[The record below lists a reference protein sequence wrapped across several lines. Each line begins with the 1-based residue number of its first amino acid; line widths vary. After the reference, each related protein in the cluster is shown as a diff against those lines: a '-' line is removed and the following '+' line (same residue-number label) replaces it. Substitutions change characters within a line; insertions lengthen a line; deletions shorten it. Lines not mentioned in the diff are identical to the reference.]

1 MKTLLLLA
9 VGLLLTAHAPAQRR
23 PRPQA
28 WRGFSGPAYLPRL
41 ARRPS
46 QHHLDSLASAA
57 RRQRSLLTVK

>member
-9 VGLLLTAHAPAQRR
+9 LGLLLTTRTPAQRH

-28 WRGFSGPAYLPRL
+28 WRCPAGPAYLPKL

-46 QHHLDSLASAA
+46 QHHLDSLANLA
-57 RRQRSLLTVK
+57 RRRALLTAK

>member
-9 VGLLLTAHAPAQRR
+9 LGLLLTVSAPAQRR

-28 WRGFSGPAYLPRL
+28 WRCPTGPAYLPKL

-46 QHHLDSLASAA
+46 QRHLDSLASAA
-57 RRQRSLLTVK
+57 RCRALLTAK